1 MIERREQRYERKPLA
16 LVELLVVLV
25 LVGILVSIV
34 VFAVGSVTDQDSAPA
49 GRAGRSLLV

>member
-16 LVELLVVLV
+16 LVELLVVVV

-34 VFAVGSVTDQDSAPA
+34 VFAVGIV
-49 GRAGRSLLV
+49 